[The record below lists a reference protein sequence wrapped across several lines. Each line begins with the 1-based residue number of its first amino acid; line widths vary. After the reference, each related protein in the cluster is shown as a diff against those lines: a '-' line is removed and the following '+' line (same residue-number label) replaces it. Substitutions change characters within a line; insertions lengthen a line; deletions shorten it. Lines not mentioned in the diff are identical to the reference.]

1 MKKILPLLLILLLGM
16 QVCLAQEEEE
26 QDINSF
32 FSDETSEAPAQIQG
46 YLEYNKQQEAQEA
59 QQEAVYLEPVKVN
72 KINFTKP
79 QKVGVKSLIS
89 GAKKPTFHPMQDKLE
104 SASMFSTQEYTIR
117 PVSTSYI
124 RKLGKFSFGTSYDSS
139 LDNARE
145 NYSTG
150 VFAKYE
156 GKHFALRSGFS
167 KSTND
172 NYNYYSDTL
181 SVAPELKLTKNLSF
195 LDIMRTDVSQ
205 INQSN
210 EFVLRYTP
218 HFKKYA
224 DEVQFELGAGQ
235 NYYQNNYI
243 NSSVRFSTRFKL

>member
-1 MKKILPLLLILLLGM
+1 M
-16 QVCLAQEEEE
+16 QVCFAQEEDE

-32 FSDETSEAPAQIQG
+32 FTDESSDQPTQLNG
-46 YLEYNKQQEAQEA
+46 YLEYNKKQEESQQA

-72 KINFTKP
+72 KINFKQP
-79 QKVGVKSLIS
+79 ASVGSKSLIGS
-89 GAKKPTFHPMQDKLE
+89 KKPTFHPMQEKLE

-117 PVSTSYI
+117 PVSTSFI
-124 RKLGKFSFGTSYDSS
+124 QKHGKFSFGTSYDSS

-172 NYNYYSDTL
+172 SYNYYSDTL
-181 SVAPELKLTKNLSF
+181 SVAPEIKLTKNLSF

-243 NSSVRFSTRFKL
+243 DSTIRFSTRFKL